1 MPKRGEDEAL
11 KNESQPEAQSEEPEE
26 IPENEPPVEDN
37 DETEPPADEPTPVK
51 SDTKSL
57 PPSPPEPCIP
67 TPPKP
72 KPPPPN
78 PRREPSLPPVCF
90 KIYAQCNTSLAS
102 GFRGLI
108 TVQHVGGVSGA
119 YVSPVLTVTGKP
131 WTFLVRIAGR
141 HAHFIASAVR
151 FCPHSNTQ
159 IEVVPK

>member
-51 SDTKSL
+51 SDTKS

-67 TPPKP
+67 TLPKP

-78 PRREPSLPPVCF
+78 PRREPSLPPVFF

-102 GFRGLI
+102 GFRGVDNCTARRWRLRRI
-108 TVQHVGGVSGA
+108 RVARVDCHGQT
-119 YVSPVLTVTGKP
+119 LD
-131 WTFLVRIAGR
+131 FLGT
-141 HAHFIASAVR
+141 H
-151 FCPHSNTQ
+151 CW
-159 IEVVPK
+159 

>member
-1 MPKRGEDEAL
+1 
-11 KNESQPEAQSEEPEE
+11 
-26 IPENEPPVEDN
+26 VF
-37 DETEPPADEPTPVK
+37 
-51 SDTKSL
+51 
-57 PPSPPEPCIP
+57 
-67 TPPKP
+67 
-72 KPPPPN
+72 
-78 PRREPSLPPVCF
+78 F

>member
-1 MPKRGEDEAL
+1 MPKRGEDEGL

-26 IPENEPPVEDN
+26 IPENEPPVEDY

-51 SDTKSL
+51 SDTKSP

-67 TPPKP
+67 TLPKP

-78 PRREPSLPPVCF
+78 PRREPSLPPVFF

>member
-51 SDTKSL
+51 SDTKS

-78 PRREPSLPPVCF
+78 PRSEPSPPPVFF
-90 KIYAQCNTSLAS
+90 KIYAQSNTSLAS